1 MMRLSRSR
9 MLAPAIAGVLL
20 LLLVTLATLQWR
32 WIGEVCALERHRLQ
46 SALMMTGARMAE
58 EVDSEVTRL
67 FLALHPDLGAAPVD
81 RLDEMV
87 RQLERWRAG
96 SAHPGLVGPAY
107 LLRPDGDATGPTVER
122 VQADAGGLVPGPW
135 PPELAGLRERLR
147 QEIARRGRPED
158 FVGTRV
164 VAPGTT
170 VLFVPLAFPRRAGA
184 RPHDPLSGLTLLV
197 ELDQHSLATEILPE
211 LGRAALRWHTGEDV
225 LIAVVDPSRPGQVV
239 YRSDPAAPAA
249 LDQADLCLP
258 ILGVR
263 PFAELRSLHAGN
275 RPAPRHAPAAWPHQ
289 QCDAT
294 GGDGTA
300 DGWRL
305 LLRRRGDSI
314 EQVVARL
321 RWHNLAASLGILALL
336 ALAAVV
342 LVATT
347 ARARRLARQ
356 QIEFVAGV
364 THELHTPITAIRA
377 AGENL
382 ADGVVAGGAQ
392 VQRYGVLI
400 EAEGRRLSTLVTQ
413 LLELAGIQAGRR
425 VYRFEPV
432 EVDAIVDGAL
442 RESRRQLDEAGITV
456 ERDLPGGLPRILG
469 DAAVLRRGLQNLV
482 DNAVKY
488 AGAARWL
495 GVRARATA
503 DGVDIAIEDRGP
515 GVPRDEL
522 AHLFE
527 PFFRGRDAAAGA
539 RPGVGL
545 GLALV
550 RGMAEAHGGWVSVAS
565 RSDGPDRG
573 ATFTLHLPAAPP
585 TPAAEVD
592 A

>member
-9 MLAPAIAGVLL
+9 MLPSAIAGVLL
-20 LLLVTLATLQWR
+20 ALLVTLATLQWR
-32 WIGEVCALERHRLQ
+32 WIGEVCKLERHRLQ

-58 EVDSEVTRL
+58 EVDSGVTRL

-87 RQLERWRAG
+87 RQVERWRAE
-96 SAHPGLVGPAY
+96 APHPGLVGPVY
-107 LLRPDGDATGPTVER
+107 LLRPDGDAGPTVER
-122 VQADAGGLVPGPW
+122 VQPGAGLVPGPW
-135 PPELAGLRERLR
+135 PPELLGLREQVRR
-147 QEIARRGRPED
+147 EIARRGRPED

-164 VAPGTT
+164 VGPGTT

-184 RPHDPLSGLTLLV
+184 SAHDPFSGLTLLV
-197 ELDQHSLATEILPE
+197 ELDQHALASDILPA
-211 LGRAALRWHTGEDV
+211 LGRDALRWHAGEDV

-249 LDQADLCLP
+249 PDQADLCLP

-275 RPAPRHAPAAWPHQ
+275 QPPPPHTASEWPHRK
-289 QCDAT
+289 CDAT
-294 GGDGTA
+294 DGA
-300 DGWRL
+300 PDGWRL

-314 EQVVARL
+314 EQAVAAL
-321 RWHNLAASLGILALL
+321 RWRNLAASLGILGLL

-347 ARARRLARQ
+347 QRARRLARQ

-382 ADGVVAGGAQ
+382 ADGVVADGAQ

-425 VYRFEPV
+425 VYRFEAV
-432 EVDAIVDGAL
+432 EVDAIVDSAL

-456 ERDLPGGLPRILG
+456 ERDLPDGLPRILG
-469 DAAVLRRGLQNLV
+469 DAEVLRRGLQNLV

-488 AGAARWL
+488 AGTAGWL

-503 DGVDIAIEDRGP
+503 GGVDIAIEDRGP

-550 RGMAEAHGGWVSVAS
+550 RGMAEAHGGTVSVAS

-585 TPAAEVD
+585 AEVD